1 MQLYSRRFNDMSL
14 LGKYRREEAE
24 KDEESQTTRSV
35 PQESSSSPMKTVE
48 LISAVP
54 NRDRK
59 SPIVS
64 FSIPTDLRACL
75 KAIRKTKAINLS
87 MWVELQLREAV
98 ARQFPQIAEEYLE
111 QS

>member
-1 MQLYSRRFNDMSL
+1 MKLYSRRFNDMSL

-24 KDEESQTTRSV
+24 KDEDDHTTKSS
-35 PQESSSSPMKTVE
+35 PESSGSPMKSVE
-48 LISAVP
+48 LISAIP

-87 MWVELQLREAV
+87 MWVEQQLREAV
-98 ARQFPQIAEEYLE
+98 AQQFPQIAKEYLDE
-111 QS
+111 S

>member
-1 MQLYSRRFNDMSL
+1 MSL

-35 PQESSSSPMKTVE
+35 PKESSGSPMKTVE

-87 MWVELQLREAV
+87 MWVEQQLREAV
-98 ARQFPQIAEEYLE
+98 SQQFPQIAEEYLE

>member
-1 MQLYSRRFNDMSL
+1 MQPFSRRFNDMSL

-24 KDEESQTTRSV
+24 KDEEGQTTKPASQKPLGTPVKSV
-35 PQESSSSPMKTVE
+35 EI
-48 LISAVP
+48 ISAVP
-54 NRDRK
+54 NRDRR

-87 MWVELQLREAV
+87 MWVEQQIREAV
-98 ARQFPQIAEEYLE
+98 VHQFPEIAKEYLE
-111 QS
+111 QG

>member
-1 MQLYSRRFNDMSL
+1 MSL

-24 KDEESQTTRSV
+24 KEGEGQTARPVAHGTDSES
-35 PQESSSSPMKTVE
+35 MKSIE
-48 LISAVP
+48 LIPAVP
-54 NRDRK
+54 NKDRK

-87 MWVELQLREAV
+87 MWVEHQLREAIV
-98 ARQFPQIAEEYLE
+98 QQFPQIAKEYLDE
-111 QS
+111 SSS